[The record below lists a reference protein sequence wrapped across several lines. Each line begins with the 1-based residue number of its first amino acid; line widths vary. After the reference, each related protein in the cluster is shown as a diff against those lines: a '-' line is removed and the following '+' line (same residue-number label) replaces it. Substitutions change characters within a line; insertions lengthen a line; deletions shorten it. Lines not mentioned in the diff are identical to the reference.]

1 MERVTDTHVYFW
13 GSELSNWY
21 KCKFEYK
28 NHKFDNSEQ
37 AFMWEKALYFND
49 TETAE
54 KILNEPNPKQN
65 KKLGREVKNFNSDEW
80 LKVSYQIMVDVNYAK
95 WSSNI
100 KLKQLLLSTGDKT
113 IVESS
118 PFDKIWGIGLHWS
131 DDRVLDEKKWEGMNL
146 LGKCLMQVREKLK

>member
-1 MERVTDTHVYFW
+1 M
-13 GSELSNWY
+13 
-21 KCKFEYK
+21 
-28 NHKFDNSEQ
+28 
-37 AFMWEKALYFND
+37 
-49 TETAE
+49 
-54 KILNEPNPKQN
+54 
-65 KKLGREVKNFNSDEW
+65 GREVKNFNSDEW

-113 IVESS
+113 IVEAS